1 MTRLRFGLVAVA
13 IWLPAEALAEICDK
27 GAGGDAWM
35 PEHGPVWLLNPVG
48 WPIGILA
55 LTIGL
60 LLAARGAKWI
70 GYGVAAFLVS
80 QITLRV
86 FVDLLPQHD
95 VYRMQVEE
103 GCVSVITDWAD
114 IGLVTIFAIAYGWL
128 GFRRHRAEVADVM
141 RRV

>member
-1 MTRLRFGLVAVA
+1 V
-13 IWLPAEALAEICDK
+13 
-27 GAGGDAWM
+27 

-48 WPIGILA
+48 WPIGIIA
-55 LTIGL
+55 LLVGL

-80 QITLRV
+80 QIAVGV
-86 FVDLLPQHD
+86 FVDLLPQHA

-103 GCVSVITDWAD
+103 GCKSVATDWAD
-114 IGLVTIFAIAYGWL
+114 IGLLALFAIAYGWL
-128 GFRRHRAEVADVM
+128 GFRRHRAEAADVM